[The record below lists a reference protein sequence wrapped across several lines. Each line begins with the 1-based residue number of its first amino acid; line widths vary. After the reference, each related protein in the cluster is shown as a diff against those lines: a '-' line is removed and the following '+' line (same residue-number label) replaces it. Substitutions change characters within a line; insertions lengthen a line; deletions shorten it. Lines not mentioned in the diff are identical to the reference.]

1 MIRAVVIC
9 YLFLL
14 PFLANSQ
21 QEIKKAI
28 VLINGD
34 AHLVDI
40 SPKGDI
46 VNTYQRIDNY
56 FSLKESP
63 SQLIAR
69 FANVP
74 AMKNSAITF
83 FESEKEPEPTFKI
96 ENKAPVITGNSQ
108 FIGFSPGRA
117 VLQKQAVNQIRKISK
132 AYRDGQIQS
141 ITATSYYSDNYRSR
155 SLSRNRAKAIKDLL
169 IAFGLPSNIINTQTV
184 VGANNVKID
193 YVNIGF

>member
-1 MIRAVVIC
+1 M
-9 YLFLL
+9 

-21 QEIKKAI
+21 QETKKAI

-34 AHLVDI
+34 AHLVDV

-46 VNTYQRIDNY
+46 VKTYQKIDNY

-74 AMKNSAITF
+74 AIENSSITF
-83 FESEKEPEPTFKI
+83 FESEDEPTPTFTV
-96 ENKAPVITGNSQ
+96 ENKAPVVIGNDQ
-108 FIGFSPGRA
+108 YLGFSPGRA
-117 VLQKQAVNQIRKISK
+117 VLQKKAVDQIRKISK
-132 AYRDGQIQS
+132 AYRNGDIQT
-141 ITATSYYSDNYRSR
+141 IHATAYYSDNYRSR

-169 IAFGLPSNIINTQTV
+169 IAFGLPANMIQTKTV
-184 VGANNVKID
+184 LGTSDVKID
-193 YVNIGF
+193 YVNISF